1 MATTTIQIT
10 KDVKSMLDGMRLY
23 GRETYNDLILRI
35 IEDSREL
42 SEQTKKEIKK
52 ARAEISTGRF
62 KAHEGLGKELGFK

>member
-1 MATTTIQIT
+1 MATTTIQVT

-52 ARAEISTGRF
+52 ARAEISAGRF
-62 KAHEGLGKELGFK
+62 KAHEKLGKELGFK